1 MLVLS
6 RKAGESILL
15 HMRDGRTV
23 DVKVTEI
30 VHRDG
35 ALSRVRL
42 GISAPDD
49 VIIMRQEVPLAD
61 GPRVWVKEQAND

>member
-6 RKAGESILL
+6 RKAGESVLL
-15 HMRDGRTV
+15 HLRDGRTV

-30 VHRDG
+30 VTR
-35 ALSRVRL
+35 ANARVKL

-49 VIIMRQEVPLAD
+49 VLILREEIPVDDLNALRVIPLEKA
-61 GPRVWVKEQAND
+61 P

>member
-6 RKAGESILL
+6 RKAGESVLL
-15 HMRDGRTV
+15 HLRDGRTV

-30 VHRDG
+30 VTR
-35 ALSRVRL
+35 ANARVKL

-49 VIIMRQEVPLAD
+49 VLILREEIPVDDLNALRVIPLENT
-61 GPRVWVKEQAND
+61 P

>member
-15 HMRDGRTV
+15 HLRDGRTV
-23 DVKVTEI
+23 DVKVTDI
-30 VHRDG
+30 IPSPRG
-35 ALSRVRL
+35 NRVKL

-49 VIIMRQEVPLAD
+49 VLILREEVPRKDEIRVFAGGNSD
-61 GPRVWVKEQAND
+61 G